1 MKCASFPHARSA
13 LVLVLAIVCSG
24 RFSPA
29 TAEKP
34 FTFQS
39 NAMIPMR
46 DGTRLAA
53 HVFLPRGDGPFPVIL
68 MRTPY
73 GKPDANFGEAA
84 RYTEAGL
91 AMVVQD
97 CRGRGDSG
105 GTWDPFRFDAE
116 DGFDTQEWVG
126 RQPWCNG
133 SVGTM
138 GGSYVGWTQWA
149 SAPLASRYLKTMV
162 PVVPFQSVYHDIAY
176 PGGAFQLS
184 LVLGWGAV
192 VGGVTLDPAKHKDP
206 YAYLPLNRW
215 GDQFD
220 QEVPYLRDWV
230 EHATYDDYWK
240 QRGIDGR
247 FEDVTVPILNIG
259 GWYDIFSKATLEMVA
274 QVRQKSKNRWARR
287 NQFVVMGPWG
297 HGPDVTKLGELSF
310 GDQARL
316 GIGELQFKWFQY
328 WLNGAETGVEDWPPV
343 YLFVMG
349 RNEWRPENEWPLA
362 RTEFTRWY
370 LHSGGDAQTRTGH
383 GTLSTQEPGDEPA
396 DTFVYDAAQAV
407 PTKGGNN
414 LMGPPV
420 GPFDQSELEERSDIL
435 VYTSAPLQEPVE
447 VTGPVRMVLYASS
460 TAPDTDFTGKL
471 VDVHPDGQAYNLC
484 DGIIRARYRESLTE
498 PTLILPGR
506 IYRYEIDLWVTSNE
520 FQPGHRIRVEVSSSN
535 FPRFDRNPNSGKPFG
550 TDVELL
556 SATQTI
562 HHNAAH
568 PSHLLLPVIPRAN
581 ETSP

>member
-1 MKCASFPHARSA
+1 M
-13 LVLVLAIVCSG
+13 
-24 RFSPA
+24 
-29 TAEKP
+29 
-34 FTFQS
+34 
-39 NAMIPMR
+39 M
-46 DGTRLAA
+46 
-53 HVFLPRGDGPFPVIL
+53 
-68 MRTPY
+68 
-73 GKPDANFGEAA
+73 
-84 RYTEAGL
+84 
-91 AMVVQD
+91 
-97 CRGRGDSG
+97 
-105 GTWDPFRFDAE
+105 
-116 DGFDTQEWVG
+116 
-126 RQPWCNG
+126 
-133 SVGTM
+133 
-138 GGSYVGWTQWA
+138 
-149 SAPLASRYLKTMV
+149 
-162 PVVPFQSVYHDIAY
+162 
-176 PGGAFQLS
+176 
-184 LVLGWGAV
+184 
-192 VGGVTLDPAKHKDP
+192 
-206 YAYLPLNRW
+206 
-215 GDQFD
+215 
-220 QEVPYLRDWV
+220 
-230 EHATYDDYWK
+230 
-240 QRGIDGR
+240 
-247 FEDVTVPILNIG
+247 
-259 GWYDIFSKATLEMVA
+259 A
-274 QVRQKSKNRWARR
+274 QVRQKSMNRLARR
-287 NQFVVMGPWG
+287 NQYVVMGPWG

-310 GDQARL
+310 GDRARL
-316 GIGELQFKWFQY
+316 GLGELQFKWFQY

-349 RNEWRPENEWPLA
+349 RNKWRAENEWPLA

-484 DGIIRARYRESLTE
+484 DGIIRARYRESYTE
-498 PTLILPGR
+498 PTLILPGK

-562 HHNAAH
+562 YHDAQH

-581 ETSP
+581 KTSP